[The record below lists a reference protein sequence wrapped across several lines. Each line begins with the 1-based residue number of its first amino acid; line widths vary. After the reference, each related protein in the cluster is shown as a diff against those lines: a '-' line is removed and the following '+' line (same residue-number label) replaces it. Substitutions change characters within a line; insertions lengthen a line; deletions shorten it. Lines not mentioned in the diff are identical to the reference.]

1 MQLGAVSFS
10 PYIYN
15 TNAVSRSSMSP
26 ISGIPDDLLSS
37 KTDFSGLTSEAEN
50 ENPLRI
56 GETSNFMDILDM
68 QMQMGKL
75 NASRIMKPE
84 EDVEV
89 PGTEIADMTEMDVDS
104 MQMDLQKDKVVANDL
119 AQVNAKSSVADI
131 PEETFTL
138 GEDTA
143 QVPQMGK
150 MQNFFQMQRAIE
162 AYQVNMTA

>member
-1 MQLGAVSFS
+1 MQIGAVGFS

-15 TNAVSRSSMSP
+15 TNTISRSSMSP
-26 ISGIPDDLLSS
+26 ISGISDDLLTS

-50 ENPLRI
+50 ENPLRL

-75 NASRIMKPE
+75 NASRIMQPVE
-84 EDVEV
+84 EAEA
-89 PGTEIADMTEMDVDS
+89 PGTEIAEMTDMELDS
-104 MQMDLQKDKVVANDL
+104 MQMDLQKDNVIANDL
-119 AQVNAKSSVADI
+119 ARVGAKSSVADI

-143 QVPQMGK
+143 KVPQMGK

>member
-1 MQLGAVSFS
+1 MQIGAVGFS

-15 TNAVSRSSMSP
+15 TNTISRSSMSP
-26 ISGIPDDLLSS
+26 ISGISDNLLSS

-50 ENPLRI
+50 ENPLRL
-56 GETSNFMDILDM
+56 GETSNFMDVLDM
-68 QMQMGKL
+68 QMQMGRL
-75 NASRIMKPE
+75 NASRIMKSAE
-84 EDVEV
+84 EVEAA
-89 PGTEIADMTEMDVDS
+89 GTQIADMTEMDVDS
-104 MQMDLQKDKVVANDL
+104 MQMDLPKDNVIASDMVQSA
-119 AQVNAKSSVADI
+119 ASSIASM

-150 MQNFFQMQRAIE
+150 MQNFFQMQKAIE